1 MVKKLLV
8 IRFSALGDIAML
20 VPVLRRLAERYPG
33 CDITMLSRKQWAP
46 LFMGLPANVHFFGAD
61 LKGRHKGLAGLN
73 RLLSDLQFRRFDAV
87 ADMHSVLRTYYLRF
101 VLRLCGKRIA
111 VLRKGKLRKWL
122 MVKHWRCGSAPLP
135 STLSRYAAVLQRLGL
150 DVVLEPS
157 QPQPSQTRVSIGIAP
172 FAAHP
177 NKVYPLERMEQVVK
191 TVGEKMDRQGEKVYL
206 FGAGEA
212 EKAVL
217 ERWEKNYRGVVSLA
231 GKQAMDKEIDIM
243 RTLRLMVTMDSGN
256 MHLASLAGTRVLS
269 IWGATHPCMG
279 FVGYGQQTGDCIQRN
294 LPCRPCSVYGNKP
307 CRFGHPACL
316 DIPVEKVVERITKE
330 V

>member
-1 MVKKLLV
+1 MERLLV
-8 IRFSALGDIAML
+8 IRFSALGDVAML
-20 VPVLRRLAERYPG
+20 VPVLHRLAEQYPE

-46 LFMGLPANVHFFGAD
+46 LFTGLPVNVHFFGAD

-73 RLLSDLQFRRFDAV
+73 RLLSDLQFRHFDAV

-101 VLRLCGKRIA
+101 VLRLCGKRVA
-111 VLRKGKLRKWL
+111 VLRKGKLHKWL
-122 MVKHWRCGSAPLP
+122 AVKHWRCGAAPFP

-150 DVVLEPS
+150 NVALDLT
-157 QPQPSQTRVSIGIAP
+157 QPQPSQPRASIGIAP

-191 TVGEKMDRQGEKVYL
+191 AMGEKMDQRGEKVYL

-217 ERWEKNYRGVVSLA
+217 ERWEKDYKWVVSLA
-231 GKQAMDKEIDIM
+231 GKQTLDKEIDIM

-279 FVGYGQQTGDCIQRN
+279 FVGYRQQAEDCIQRD

-316 DIPVEKVVERITKE
+316 DIPVEKVVERIMKE